1 MPVKRLEKRQMDE
14 RYYRSMI
21 SLSSFSLPPIPRMS
35 LADSF
40 EEGRHAGSGGGGAS
54 FRTGGTTP
62 FYCKSCGKTV
72 SRKKVKPS
80 CDVCSRCRSRG
91 K

>member
-1 MPVKRLEKRQMDE
+1 MGPADKFYLGAHVLGAMGSIHIPKNL
-14 RYYRSMI
+14 
-21 SLSSFSLPPIPRMS
+21 LTSSFE
-35 LADSF
+35 D
-40 EEGRHAGSGGGGAS
+40 GRHSGSGGGGAS
-54 FRTGGTTP
+54 FRTGGLTP
-62 FYCKSCGKTV
+62 FFCKSCGKTV

>member
-1 MPVKRLEKRQMDE
+1 MDE
-14 RYYRSMI
+14 SYYLR
-21 SLSSFSLPPIPRMS
+21 LSSLNTFGLPPIPRMS

-40 EEGRHAGSGGGGAS
+40 ENGRHAGSGGGGS
-54 FRTGGTTP
+54 FRIGGTTP
-62 FYCKSCGKTV
+62 FFCRACGKTV